1 VDPAIVTD
9 SFESS
14 QAAVAARIEQ
24 TLDAAIT
31 KDLHRLASC
40 HLDRPE
46 STELEGVEPPDRQD
60 AATSARPE
68 AEQFTVDGSPHS
80 GRTRSTVVFV
90 EHEDQG
96 LIAHEHHSPF
106 VAGS

>member
-1 VDPAIVTD
+1 MDPAIVTD

-46 STELEGVEPPDRQD
+46 FTELEGVEPPDRQD

-68 AEQFTVDGSPHS
+68 AGQFTVDGSPHS
-80 GRTRSTVVFV
+80 GRSLPAGKWSDDILPAVGQPAGT
-90 EHEDQG
+90 
-96 LIAHEHHSPF
+96 SP
-106 VAGS
+106 